1 MPLFLS
7 TRTKP
12 SSVAEACLLV
22 EPHSIRVLA
31 DEQEFCLDDFTRFG
45 HLPAFSDNCKY
56 AIPKFSLAWFHPF
69 AADIYAGLLS
79 LEVIFSPVNHQTSN
93 VNFSYFHQIPIRPFN
108 MPTFEETPQSPSTT
122 GPMAQHLQKVVSN
135 GSQSSQPSLSIPGE
149 KQYGAIEVPATRSSI
164 AESEAL
170 MHSLSISPSQADRRG
185 SRNSFGVSLPIP
197 RSKRQS
203 RLSSVST
210 SADGRPTRPGMPAI
224 QPTREILSSQ
234 VQDMSSAKTA
244 AAKNMAFAFDIDG
257 VLVHGDRLIPEGK
270 RVLEILNGDNELG
283 IKIPHIFLTNGSGK
297 PEKARCAQL
306 SKILHSPISTEQFI
320 QSHTPMSALA
330 EYYET
335 VLVVGGENYQCREVA
350 KQYGFKNIIV
360 PNDIV
365 AAQPTIS
372 PLKEF
377 FTAEQR
383 ATSTPRD
390 FSKIKINAIL
400 VFSDSRDYATDLQII
415 MDLLQ
420 SDNGVLGTVAKDP
433 TKNRIPIYFSQ
444 GDLLCPTEH
453 PTPRMSQGT
462 FRISLEAIYKA
473 ITGVELERVVYGKP
487 EVATYTYADEVLTSW
502 MGQIHNE
509 ERLPQNI
516 YMIGDNPQSDI
527 IGGNM
532 YGWNTCLVRTGV
544 FQGGE
549 NDEKNPA
556 SFGVF
561 NNVLEAVQTAVKK
574 ELGEDFKFNWSDSM
588 NPVTAGHS
596 ISAIE

>member
-1 MPLFLS
+1 M
-7 TRTKP
+7 
-12 SSVAEACLLV
+12 
-22 EPHSIRVLA
+22 
-31 DEQEFCLDDFTRFG
+31 
-45 HLPAFSDNCKY
+45 PAFDDSDFGVDAQRPQTPKY
-56 AIPKFSLAWFHPF
+56 
-69 AADIYAGLLS
+69 D
-79 LEVIFSPVNHQTSN
+79 
-93 VNFSYFHQIPIRPFN
+93 
-108 MPTFEETPQSPSTT
+108 
-122 GPMAQHLQKVVSN
+122 HLQKIISH
-135 GSQSSQPSLSIPGE
+135 GSPAKYNHMLHPPSAE
-149 KQYGAIEVPATRSSI
+149 KQNGHNGTIEVPATRSSI
-164 AESEAL
+164 AEAEAL
-170 MHSLSISPSQADRRG
+170 VHSLSISPSQVDRRG
-185 SRNSFGVSLPIP
+185 SRNSFGAALPIP
-197 RSKRQS
+197 KSKRQS
-203 RLSSVST
+203 RLSSVT
-210 SADGRPTRPGMPAI
+210 GPDGRPTRPGMPPI
-224 QPTREILSSQ
+224 QPTRDILSSQ
-234 VQDMSSAKTA
+234 IQDMSSVKTA
-244 AAKNMAFAFDIDG
+244 AAKDMAFAFDIDG

-297 PEKARCAQL
+297 PEAARCAQL

-365 AAQPTIS
+365 ASQPTLS

-390 FSKIKINAIL
+390 FSKVKINAIL

-420 SDNGVLGTVAKDP
+420 SEDGVLGTRAKDP
-433 TKNRIPIYFSQ
+433 TSQRIPIYFSQ

-453 PTPRMSQGT
+453 PIPRMSQGT
-462 FRISLEAIYKA
+462 FRIALEAIYKA

-487 EVATYTYADEVLTSW
+487 ELATYKYADEVMTSW
-502 MGQIHNE
+502 MDTIHNE
-509 ERLPQNI
+509 ERLPKNI

-544 FQGGE
+544 YQGEG
-549 NDEKNPA
+549 NDKQNPA

-561 NNVLEAVQTAVKK
+561 DNVLEAVTTALRK
-574 ELGEDFKFNWSDSM
+574 ELGHDFRCKWSDAM

>member
-1 MPLFLS
+1 M
-7 TRTKP
+7 
-12 SSVAEACLLV
+12 
-22 EPHSIRVLA
+22 
-31 DEQEFCLDDFTRFG
+31 
-45 HLPAFSDNCKY
+45 PAFEDHELGSESQKRPQT
-56 AIPKFSLAWFHPF
+56 PKF
-69 AADIYAGLLS
+69 
-79 LEVIFSPVNHQTSN
+79 E
-93 VNFSYFHQIPIRPFN
+93 
-108 MPTFEETPQSPSTT
+108 
-122 GPMAQHLQKVVSN
+122 HLQKIVSHGSPAKYNHTIPVPSN
-135 GSQSSQPSLSIPGE
+135 GH
-149 KQYGAIEVPATRSSI
+149 YGSIEVPNTRSSF
-164 AESEAL
+164 AESDAL
-170 MHSLSISPSQADRRG
+170 KHSLSVAPSQVDRRE
-185 SRNSFGVSLPIP
+185 SRNSFGTTLPIP

-203 RLSSVST
+203 RLSSL
-210 SADGRPTRPGMPAI
+210 ANEDGRPTRPGMPAI
-224 QPTREILSSQ
+224 QPTRDILSSQ
-234 VQDMSSAKTA
+234 VQDMSAVKTS
-244 AAKNMAFAFDIDG
+244 AAKDMAFAFDIDG

-297 PEKARCAQL
+297 PEAARCAQL

-330 EYYET
+330 EYYDT

-350 KQYGFKNIIV
+350 KQYGFKDIIV

-365 AAQPTIS
+365 AAQSTIS

-390 FSKIKINAIL
+390 FSKVKINAIL

-420 SDNGVLGTVAKDP
+420 SKDGVLGTVAKDA
-433 TKNRIPIYFSQ
+433 TKQSLPIYFSQ

-453 PTPRMSQGT
+453 PIPRMSQGT
-462 FRISLEAIYKA
+462 FRIALEAIYKA
-473 ITGVELERVVYGKP
+473 VTGHELERVVYGKP
-487 EVATYTYADEVLTSW
+487 ELATYKYADEVMTSW
-502 MGQIHNE
+502 METIHNE
-509 ERLPQNI
+509 EKLPKNI

-556 SFGVF
+556 NFGVF
-561 NNVLEAVQTAVKK
+561 KNVLEAVQTALKK
-574 ELGEDFKFNWSDSM
+574 ELGADFKCQWSDSM
-588 NPVTAGHS
+588 NPVTGGHS
-596 ISAIE
+596 VSAIE

>member
-1 MPLFLS
+1 M
-7 TRTKP
+7 
-12 SSVAEACLLV
+12 
-22 EPHSIRVLA
+22 
-31 DEQEFCLDDFTRFG
+31 
-45 HLPAFSDNCKY
+45 PAFEDNELNSE
-56 AIPKFSLAWFHPF
+56 AQRP
-69 AADIYAGLLS
+69 
-79 LEVIFSPVNHQTSN
+79 QT
-93 VNFSYFHQIPIRPFN
+93 
-108 MPTFEETPQSPSTT
+108 PSTN
-122 GPMAQHLQKVVSN
+122 PMASRLHKVLSN
-135 GSQSSQPSLSIPGE
+135 GSPAKHDHTLPVPGD
-149 KQYGAIEVPATRSSI
+149 KQYGAIEVPATRSAI
-164 AESEAL
+164 ADSEAL
-170 MHSLSISPSQADRRG
+170 MHSLSISPSQIERRG
-185 SRNSFGVSLPIP
+185 SRNSFGASLPIP

-203 RLSSVST
+203 RLSSVT
-210 SADGRPTRPGMPAI
+210 TADGRPTRPGMPAI

-234 VQDMSSAKTA
+234 VQDMSSAATA

-270 RVLEILNGDNELG
+270 RALEILNGDNELG

-297 PEKARCAQL
+297 PEAARCAQL
-306 SKILHSPISTEQFI
+306 AKILHSPVSTDQFI

-350 KQYGFKNIIV
+350 KQYGFKDIVV
-360 PNDIV
+360 PNDIY
-365 AAQPTIS
+365 AAQATIS
-372 PLKEF
+372 PLREF

-390 FSKIKINAIL
+390 FSKVKIDAIL
-400 VFSDSRDYATDLQII
+400 VFSDSREYATDLQII
-415 MDLLQ
+415 MDLLR
-420 SDNGVLGTVAKDP
+420 SENGVLGTIAKDP
-433 TKNRIPIYFSQ
+433 VESRIPIYFSQ

-462 FRISLEAIYKA
+462 FRIALEAIYKA

-487 EVATYTYADEVLTSW
+487 ELATYKYADEVLTSW
-502 MGQIHNE
+502 MGTIHNE
-509 ERLPQNI
+509 ERLPENI

-527 IGGNM
+527 VGGNM

-549 NDEKNPA
+549 NDENNPA

-561 NNVLEAVQTAVKK
+561 NNVLEAVQTALRK